1 MREMHDSAPLRL
13 EDPLERWFELLRRL
27 AGDLD
32 LDALA
37 KKTRALLRRRGVP
50 SANSLLRLALARGP
64 GGMSLR
70 QTAAWAHLSGVAD
83 LTDASLNDRLHQS
96 CDFLAAIV
104 ANLLQAK
111 TPGPCPRWP
120 GRSLRIS
127 DGSCVS
133 KPGSRG
139 TDWRVH
145 GVYDLGAGGFS
156 HLELTDKHGGEALDR
171 GVGIEGEIRIADRGY
186 SAAKALR
193 RFVASVKQAKG
204 ADYVVRLR
212 WSSFRLRKPCGAKFD
227 LIAHLQNMP
236 KEQKIDDI
244 RVTVEGAGAPLQ
256 TRIVIARKPGEAA
269 QAERQRLMR
278 EARKKGKQVD
288 PRSLIAA
295 EYVMLATSLP
305 EEAYPAGEIVAMYR
319 LRWQIELAF
328 KRLKSLLRID
338 CLPAKTDKGGRS
350 WIYAHLILAI
360 ATDDCSQD
368 FLDSSP

>member
-1 MREMHDSAPLRL
+1 MRIA
-13 EDPLERWFELLRRL
+13 
-27 AGDLD
+27 
-32 LDALA
+32 
-37 KKTRALLRRRGVP
+37 
-50 SANSLLRLALARGP
+50 
-64 GGMSLR
+64 
-70 QTAAWAHLSGVAD
+70 
-83 LTDASLNDRLHQS
+83 
-96 CDFLAAIV
+96 
-104 ANLLQAK
+104 
-111 TPGPCPRWP
+111 
-120 GRSLRIS
+120 

-171 GVGIEGEIRIADRGY
+171 GAGVEGEIRIADRGY

-212 WSSFRLRKPCGAKFD
+212 WRSFRLREPCGAKFD

-236 KEQKIDDI
+236 KEQDIDDV
-244 RVTVEGAGAPLQ
+244 RVLIEGAGEPLQ
-256 TRIVIARKPGEAA
+256 TRIVIARKPEEAA
-269 QAERQRLMR
+269 RAECQRQMR
-278 EARKKGKQVD
+278 DARKKGKQLD

-295 EYVMLATSLP
+295 EYVMLATTLP
-305 EEAYPAGEIVAMYR
+305 ESAYPASEILALYR

-328 KRLKSLLRID
+328 KRLKTLLRID

-360 ATDDCSQD
+360 ATDVCSQD

>member
-1 MREMHDSAPLRL
+1 
-13 EDPLERWFELLRRL
+13 
-27 AGDLD
+27 LD

-37 KKTRALLRRRGVP
+37 KETRALMRRRGVP
-50 SANSLLRLALARGP
+50 DAKALLRLALARGP

-70 QTAAWAHLSGVAD
+70 QTAAWARLTGVAD

-111 TPGPCPRWP
+111 APCPRWR
-120 GRSLRIS
+120 GRSLRVA

-145 GVYDLGAGGFS
+145 GVYDLGSGGFS
-156 HLELTDKHGGEALDR
+156 HLELTDQHGGEALDR
-171 GVGIEGEIRIADRGY
+171 GAGIEGEIRIADRGY

-204 ADYVVRLR
+204 ADYLVRLR
-212 WSSFRLRKPCGAKFD
+212 WSSLRLRKPCGERFD
-227 LIAHLQNMP
+227 LIAHLRNIP
-236 KEQKIDDI
+236 KEQDVDDV
-244 RVTVEGAGAPLQ
+244 RVLIEGAGAPMR
-256 TRIVIARKPGEAA
+256 TRIVIGRKPEAA
-269 QAERQRLMR
+269 ARAERERMTR
-278 EARKKGKQVD
+278 EARKKGKQLD

-295 EYVMLATSLP
+295 EYVMLATSLAP
-305 EEAYPAGEIVAMYR
+305 DDYPADEILALYR

-328 KRLKSLLRID
+328 KRLKSLLRLD
-338 CLPAKTDKGGRS
+338 CLPAKTDRGGRS
-350 WIYAHLILAI
+350 WIYAHLILAL
-360 ATDDCSQD
+360 ATDECSQD
-368 FLDSSP
+368 FLESSP

>member
-1 MREMHDSAPLRL
+1 MREMHDSASPIP
-13 EDPLERWFELLRRL
+13 EDWSGLICRL

-37 KKTRALLRRRGVP
+37 KETRALVRRRGVRD
-50 SANSLLRLALARGP
+50 AKALLRLALARGP
-64 GGMSLR
+64 GGLSLR

-104 ANLLQAK
+104 ANLLRAK
-111 TPGPCPRWP
+111 TPGPCPRWR

-133 KPGSRG
+133 QPGSRG

-171 GVGIEGEIRIADRGY
+171 GAGIEGEIRIADRGY

-236 KEQKIDDI
+236 KEQDVDDV
-244 RVTVEGAGAPLQ
+244 RVSIEGAGDPFPA
-256 TRIVIARKPGEAA
+256 RIVIVRKPEEAA
-269 QAERQRLMR
+269 RAERERQMR
-278 EARKKGKQVD
+278 EARKKGKQLD

-295 EYVMLATSLP
+295 EYVMLATSLS
-305 EEAYPAGEIVAMYR
+305 ETAHPAKEILALYR

-328 KRLKSLLRID
+328 KRLKSLLRMD
-338 CLPAKTDKGGRS
+338 CLPAKTDRGGRS

-360 ATDDCSQD
+360 ATDACSQD